1 MGLRASI
8 RTFWGAVAGL
18 LRIPGMQTGLSEGS
32 GGPTAAPA
40 GFDSAMQVSTW
51 WAGCRLLAETI
62 ASLPLCFY
70 LSGKESDIHPLYN
83 LLNVKPNRYQNR
95 VEFFETVILN
105 LVNHGNAYVL
115 IERIAGM
122 IVSLL
127 PLPSAQVETTLLD
140 DGSIV
145 HTYYDGRNVRVYAA
159 ESVWHIKLFG
169 NGIIGLSPLSHA
181 RRALGIAIAAENRVS
196 QVYRNGGKPTGVLM
210 IDKVLNKAQR
220 DKIRENM
227 RELVEGNSDNL
238 FILEAGMKYE
248 QISMSPEDLELV
260 TTRRL
265 QGEDIARFIG
275 VPSVLLNDTSGSTVW
290 GSGIEKIIE
299 GFYKLGLRPYFSR
312 VEAGITVSL
321 FTQSERG
328 KWSVKFDFDALTRLD
343 FAKRL
348 EAIGK
353 AIGAGVMTP
362 NEGRALE
369 GRDPKA
375 GGDELLV
382 NGTLIPLTQARAK
395 PQTTQGAN
403 GGT

>member
-18 LRIPGMQTGLSEGS
+18 LRLPGMQTGLSEGS

-70 LSGKESDIHPLYN
+70 LSGKESDLHPLYY

-95 VEFFETVILN
+95 VEFFETLILN
-105 LVNHGNAYVL
+105 LTNHGNAYVL
-115 IERIAGM
+115 VERIGGM

-145 HTYYDGRNVRVYAA
+145 HTYYDGRNVRVYAP
-159 ESVWHIKLFG
+159 ESMWHVKLFG

-196 QVYRNGGKPTGVLM
+196 SMYRNGGKPTGVLM
-210 IDKVLNKAQR
+210 MDKILTKAQR
-220 DKIRENM
+220 EKIRENM
-227 RELVEGNSDNL
+227 RELAEGNSDNL

-248 QISMSPEDLELV
+248 QISLSPEDLELL

-265 QGEDIARFIG
+265 QAEDLARFLGI
-275 VPSVLLNDTSGSTVW
+275 PSVLLNDTSGSTVW
-290 GSGIEKIIE
+290 GSGIEQIID
-299 GFYKLGLRPYFSR
+299 GFHKLQLRPQFSR
-312 VEAGITVSL
+312 LEMGITVSL
-321 FTQSERG
+321 FTNAERS

-348 EAIGK
+348 DAIGK
-353 AIGAGVMTP
+353 AIGNGVMTP
-362 NEGRALE
+362 NEGRDLE
-369 GRDPKA
+369 GRDPKP

-382 NGTLIPLTQARAK
+382 NSTLIPLTQARAK
-395 PQTTQGAN
+395 PQTTEANRGA
-403 GGT
+403 